1 MKVGMIG
8 LGNMGMPMAE
18 RLLDKFGDL
27 MVYNRTA
34 SKCAP
39 LCEKGA
45 AQAKSAGDLAAKCD
59 VVVMSLAGPGA
70 VSAVMKEVL
79 SDGHEGLCVLDT
91 STISPE
97 LSREM
102 AAAAD
107 EKNMHYI
114 DCPVSGGPAGTARG
128 TLSIMIGCEEE
139 PFVSH
144 GWKEVT
150 DAFAKTYFFMKNPG
164 MGSAI
169 KLINNFM
176 AFSAQVINGEALSM
190 ADALGISATDFYA
203 VTTASS
209 GNNMILKAKMNKVLS
224 ADRKPGFA
232 TDLVVKDLE
241 LADDLCHDA
250 KVPAIMLNNALQ
262 MYRLSQAKGYGSD
275 DSSAVIAMMREL
287 RKQEDR

>member
-1 MKVGMIG
+1 M
-8 LGNMGMPMAE
+8 
-18 RLLDKFGDL
+18 
-27 MVYNRTA
+27 
-34 SKCAP
+34 
-39 LCEKGA
+39 
-45 AQAKSAGDLAAKCD
+45 
-59 VVVMSLAGPGA
+59 
-70 VSAVMKEVL
+70 
-79 SDGHEGLCVLDT
+79 LDT

-139 PFVSH
+139 PFVSQ

-224 ADRKPGFA
+224 GDRKPGFA

-262 MYRLSQAKGYGSD
+262 MYRLGQAKGYGSD
-275 DSSAVIAMMREL
+275 DSSAVIGMIRQL
-287 RKQEDR
+287 RKKEN

>member
-45 AQAKSAGDLAAKCD
+45 VQAKSAGDLAAKCG
-59 VVVMSLAGPGA
+59 VVVMSLAGPAA

-224 ADRKPGFA
+224 GDRKPGFA

-275 DSSAVIAMMREL
+275 DSSAVIGMIRQL
-287 RKQEDR
+287 RKKEN